1 MSTEEEKIL
10 NIKVKYEDAIYGIL
24 RYKEKLQELSETENK
39 LKDDFKNGKITYDE
53 YATTITAIGEQVK
66 DYKGTVRELSKEV
79 QNNIKTEKEQEGSLR
94 SLRAELSNATKAY
107 DSLSEAERKGA
118 KGQELKKHINEI
130 TDKLKEAEA
139 ETQRFYRN
147 VGNYEESIKSALGV
161 NNNFANSIMQMAS
174 NGKGLSGVFD
184 GAITSAKAFG
194 STLMGFMSNP
204 VFLALAGIA
213 GAGVAFKWFFDYN
226 KGILEST
233 RLTREFLGLTG
244 DNLKAVRDEIQATA
258 DTYGKDYKEVLEAVD
273 VLTSQYGYDAGQ
285 ALKIIN
291 DGFQAGADLNGDMI
305 AKIKQYAPAFHDASI
320 SGKELVATIQQT
332 RSGIF
337 SDSGMALIQMG
348 SKKIREM
355 STKTVEAL
363 EGIGISSK
371 KVEAD
376 LVSGSKSTYDVIKMI
391 STKLKE
397 FPQNS
402 QEVGAVLKDVFGKQG
417 ANAGLK
423 MIEQLDTMNVDLE
436 KLKKTTGE
444 YGKKM
449 NEQKEANEELN
460 KTLAAMFDMSDK
472 GFGSMLANVKILTI
486 QGITKLLKGVINVIN
501 YFIDLYN
508 ESMIVRAGVQAIV
521 SNFKQLWATVK
532 LVFNLIID
540 AVKNVGSQL
549 KGLAEIVEGIVTLSF
564 DKIKKG
570 FSTIGGGFAKS
581 IKEGFGD
588 VKSFAKEF
596 AQNGVDTINNVLKS
610 SKIHHIEIPA
620 YVVDAGNTTNVDD
633 SPRTGKGLGGNKKKK
648 KDKKKKTKK
657 EKTISA
663 EDMAKKEAEA
673 IRKAEDLLSQLI
685 EQTAE
690 ERRKQ
695 IEVQYD
701 RQIEDVQ
708 RRLKTEKGLT
718 LNAKKALYAQISL
731 LEQVKQKKLSEFDQQ
746 VKDEAIKR
754 EQTYIQNMLSSIEK
768 GSKEEYDLKVKN
780 IENARQLEIDA
791 INQMVL
797 TEEEKTKQLKAINA
811 KYYKEEEK
819 AFKEYN
825 DKVRDEQEKAI
836 AKRFETKILEA
847 ENEGLRN
854 GTDTELQRLRLKSEE
869 MQAIYNEMYQK
880 IGESDDDFY
889 RRKLEAENR
898 YLKSKEEV
906 SDKEKRIE
914 EEKTQSLLKVK
925 QASIDMIEM
934 FGERSRAFAKA
945 AKIIALGEIAVHTGV
960 AVAEGIRDAQKAGP
974 FPANLAAIAT
984 TIATIMSGI
993 TSAIKTV
1000 RAAKFATGGLVTG
1013 PGSETSDSIPA
1024 QLSNGESVMTASA
1037 TRMFAPMLS
1046 VFNQIGGGVPVT
1058 MPNNANV
1065 AGGLGF
1071 MAAAVAEG
1079 LAIAA
1084 EAGHISR
1091 AVAEGYS
1098 KAPRPVVS
1106 VEEINNTQDRVEVI
1120 EKMSSI

>member
-1 MSTEEEKIL
+1 MTRTDEEQIL
-10 NIKVKYEDAIYGIL
+10 GIKVKYEDAIYGIMQ
-24 RYKEKLQELSETENK
+24 YKEKLADLSAAQK
-39 LKDDFKNGKITYDE
+39 QLKKDFEEGKVGGE
-53 YATTITAIGEQVK
+53 EFKTTIAAMDEQSK
-66 DYKGTVRELSKEV
+66 AHKATIRELSKEV
-79 QNNIKTEKEQEGSLR
+79 QNNIKVERDQEGSLK
-94 SLRAELSNATKAY
+94 SLRAQLSNATRDY
-107 DSLSEAERKGA
+107 DAMSKAERNGA

-130 TDKLKEAEA
+130 TNELKEAE
-139 ETQRFYRN
+139 EGTQRFYRN
-147 VGNYEESIKSALGV
+147 VGNYEEAIKSALGV
-161 NNNFANSIMQMAS
+161 NSNFANSIMQMS
-174 NGKGLSGVFD
+174 SGGKGLSGIFD
-184 GAITSAKAFG
+184 GAIGSAKAFG
-194 STLMGFMSNP
+194 STLMGFMTNP
-204 VFLALAGIA
+204 VFLSLAGIA

-244 DNLKAVRDEIQATA
+244 DNLKAMRDEIQATA

-291 DGFQAGADLNGDMI
+291 EGFQSGADLNGDMI

-320 SGKELVATIQQT
+320 GGKELVATIQQT

-337 SDSGMALIQMG
+337 SDDGLALIQMG

-355 STKTVEAL
+355 SDKTAAAL

-371 KVEAD
+371 KVQQD
-376 LVSGSKSTYDVIKMI
+376 LVNGSMSTMDVIKMV

-397 FPQNS
+397 VPQNS
-402 QEVGAVLKDVFGKQG
+402 KEVGEVLKDVFGKQG

-436 KLKKTTGE
+436 KLKDTTGK
-444 YGKKM
+444 YGQSM
-449 NEQKEANEELN
+449 DNQRAANAELN

-472 GFGSMLANVKILTI
+472 GFGSMLAGVKLLTT
-486 QGITKLLKGVINVIN
+486 QGITKLLKGVIEVIN

-508 ESMIVRAGVQAIV
+508 ESMLVRAGVQAIV
-521 SNFKQLWATVK
+521 VNFKSLWNVVK

-540 AVKNVGSQL
+540 SVKTAGRQL
-549 KGLAEIVEGIVTLSF
+549 KGLAQIVEGIVTLSF
-564 DKIKKG
+564 DKIKEG
-570 FSTIGGGFAKS
+570 FSTIGGGFVKTF
-581 IKEGFGD
+581 KEGFGD
-588 VKSFAKEF
+588 IKAFGKEQANTYLDAFNSTIKNKKVAHIDLAKYKGEDK
-596 AQNGVDTINNVLKS
+596 QPDHMNTNGSSEWKGKGDGGKKKKEKKAKS
-610 SKIHHIEIPA
+610 SKA
-620 YVVDAGNTTNVDD
+620 
-633 SPRTGKGLGGNKKKK
+633 KGM
-648 KDKKKKTKK
+648 T
-657 EKTISA
+657 A
-663 EDMAKKEAEA
+663 EQMAKKEMDE
-673 IRKAEDLLSQLI
+673 IRKAEDLLAQLV

-690 ERRKQ
+690 QRRKA
-695 IEVQYD
+695 IAVQYD
-701 RQIEDVQ
+701 RQIEDLKV
-708 RRLKTEKGLT
+708 RLATEKGLT
-718 LNAKKALYAQISL
+718 ATAKKAITSQIL
-731 LEQVKQKKLSEFDQQ
+731 ALEKIKEKKLSEFDLT

-791 INQMVL
+791 IKQMVL
-797 TEEEKTKQLKAINA
+797 TEEEKAKQLKAVNA
-811 KYYKEEEK
+811 KYYKEEEE
-819 AFKEYN
+819 AYKEYN

-869 MQAIYNEMYQK
+869 MQAIYNEMYQR
-880 IGESDDDFY
+880 IGESDEDFY

-945 AKIIALGEIAVHTGV
+945 AKIIALGEIAVNTGV
-960 AVAEGIRDAQKAGP
+960 AIAEGIKQSQKAGP
-974 FPANLAAIAT
+974 FPANIVAIAT
-984 TIATIMSGI
+984 TVAQVMAGI

-1000 RAAKFATGGLVTG
+1000 KSAKFARGGDVVG
-1013 PGSETSDSIPA
+1013 PGTDTSDSIPA
-1024 QLSNGESVMTASA
+1024 HLSNGESVLTAPA
-1037 TRMFAPMLS
+1037 TRMFAPALS
-1046 VFNQIGGGVPVT
+1046 AFNQIGGGVPI
-1058 MPNNANV
+1058 MGQ
-1065 AGGLGF
+1065 GGHSQQIGEEF
-1071 MAAAVAEG
+1071 
-1079 LAIAA
+1079 LA
-1084 EAGHISR
+1084 R
-1091 AVAEGYS
+1091 AVARGM
-1098 KAPRPVVS
+1098 AMMPRPVVS
-1106 VEEINNTQDRVEVI
+1106 VEEINSTNNRVEVI
-1120 EKMSSI
+1120 ERLATIK

>member
-1 MSTEEEKIL
+1 MTGTDEEQIL
-10 NIKVKYEDAIYGIL
+10 GIKVKYEDAIYGIMQ
-24 RYKEKLQELSETENK
+24 YKEKLADLSAAQK
-39 LKDDFKNGKITYDE
+39 QLKKDFEDGKIGGE
-53 YATTITAIGEQVK
+53 EFKTTIAAMDEQSK
-66 DYKGTVRELSKEV
+66 AHKATIRELSKEV
-79 QNNIKTEKEQEGSLR
+79 QNNIKVERDQEGSLK
-94 SLRAELSNATKAY
+94 SLRAQLSNATRDY
-107 DSLSEAERKGA
+107 DAMSKAERNGA

-130 TDKLKEAEA
+130 TNELKEAE
-139 ETQRFYRN
+139 EGTQRFYRN
-147 VGNYEESIKSALGV
+147 VGNYEEAIKSALGV
-161 NNNFANSIMQMAS
+161 NSNFANSIMQMS
-174 NGKGLSGVFD
+174 SGGKGLSGIFD

-194 STLMGFMSNP
+194 STLMSFMSNP

-226 KGILEST
+226 KGIEEST
-233 RLTREFLGLTG
+233 RLTKEFLGLTG
-244 DNLKAVRDEIQATA
+244 DNLKAMRDEIQATA

-291 DGFQAGADLNGDMI
+291 EGFQSGADLNGDMI

-320 SGKELVATIQQT
+320 GGKELVATIQQT

-337 SDSGMALIQMG
+337 SDDGLALIQMG

-355 STKTVEAL
+355 SDKTAAAL

-371 KVEAD
+371 KVQQD
-376 LVSGSKSTYDVIKMI
+376 LVNGSMSTMDVIKMV
-391 STKLKE
+391 STRLKE
-397 FPQNS
+397 VPQNS
-402 QEVGAVLKDVFGKQG
+402 KEVGEVLKDVFGKQG

-436 KLKKTTGE
+436 KLKDTTGE
-444 YGKKM
+444 YGKSM
-449 NEQKEANEELN
+449 DEQREANEELN

-472 GFGSMLANVKILTI
+472 GFGEMLIQVKTLTI
-486 QGITKLLKGVINVIN
+486 QGITKLLKGVIEVIN

-508 ESMIVRAGVQAIV
+508 ESMLVRAGVQAIV
-521 SNFKQLWATVK
+521 VNFKSAWNVIK

-540 AVKNVGSQL
+540 SAKSAGRQL
-549 KGLAEIVEGIVTLSF
+549 KGLAQIVEGIVTLSF
-564 DKIKKG
+564 DKIKEG
-570 FSTIGGGFAKS
+570 FSTIGGSFVKTF
-581 IKEGFGD
+581 KEGFGD
-588 VKSFAKEF
+588 IKAFGKEQANTYLDAFNSTIKNKKVAHIDLAKYKGEDK
-596 AQNGVDTINNVLKS
+596 QPDHMNTNGSSEWKGKGDGGKKKKEKKAKS
-610 SKIHHIEIPA
+610 SKA
-620 YVVDAGNTTNVDD
+620 
-633 SPRTGKGLGGNKKKK
+633 KGM
-648 KDKKKKTKK
+648 T
-657 EKTISA
+657 A
-663 EDMAKKEAEA
+663 EQMAKKEMDE
-673 IRKAEDLLSQLI
+673 IRKAEDLLAQLV

-690 ERRKQ
+690 QRRKA
-695 IEVQYD
+695 IAVQYD
-701 RQIEDVQ
+701 RQIEDLKV
-708 RRLKTEKGLT
+708 RLATEKGLT
-718 LNAKKALYAQISL
+718 ETAKKAITSQIL
-731 LEQVKQKKLSEFDQQ
+731 ALEEIKEKKLSEFDLT

-791 INQMVL
+791 IKQMVL
-797 TEEEKTKQLKAINA
+797 TEEEKAKQLKAVNA
-811 KYYKEEEK
+811 KYYKEEEE
-819 AFKEYN
+819 AYKEYN

-869 MQAIYNEMYQK
+869 MQAIYYEMYQK

-945 AKIIALGEIAVHTGV
+945 AKIIALGEIAVNTGV
-960 AVAEGIRDAQKAGP
+960 AIAEGIKQAQKAGP
-974 FPANLAAIAT
+974 FPANIVAIAT
-984 TIATIMSGI
+984 TVAQVMAGI

-1000 RAAKFATGGLVTG
+1000 KSAKFARGGDVVG
-1013 PGSETSDSIPA
+1013 PGTDTSDSIPA
-1024 QLSNGESVMTASA
+1024 HLSNGESVLTAPA
-1037 TRMFAPMLS
+1037 TRMFAPALS
-1046 VFNQIGGGVPVT
+1046 AFNQIGGGVPI
-1058 MPNNANV
+1058 MGH
-1065 AGGLGF
+1065 GGNSQQIGEEF
-1071 MAAAVAEG
+1071 
-1079 LAIAA
+1079 LA
-1084 EAGHISR
+1084 R
-1091 AVAEGYS
+1091 AVARGM
-1098 KAPRPVVS
+1098 AMMPRPVVS
-1106 VEEINNTQDRVEVI
+1106 VEEINNTNNRVEVI
-1120 EKMSSI
+1120 ERLSTIK